1 LHRQISAN
9 RPPSVNSIM
18 GVSMSTLG
26 GWAFLSAIF
35 GYYIFRNLQDKWAR
49 DAARA
54 GAHRQKLEER
64 QTLQSRKESKEKA
77 KRQRGEAYSKD
88 VDDSSKSAQ
97 PKQRAPKPA
106 SATTY
111 TPDYSTDDGVDNREF
126 AKQLA
131 SVKAGTNL
139 NAPKKSDEKRT
150 RSVKQSRAR
159 EIDEPV
165 SDSKPSAPSSTAGA
179 DADDDQSS
187 VASPEVKATDA
198 GDVSDMLEPKS
209 AGPAVLRLTD
219 TEKVKQKQK
228 KAKEPEK
235 VETKKQRQNRQK
247 AEAAKAAR
255 EEAEKSRKAAE
266 EAQRRLAR
274 VSEGRAAKDGSAFMA
289 AQAASKSAWNGN
301 SPNGKAEDA
310 TNGDHSA
317 VQPLDTFDSS
327 RSEVPAA
334 KATPP
339 KAKQADNWMASLPSE
354 EEQMEIL
361 RGEEEWS
368 TVAPKKAGKGKK
380 KEPVVETPA
389 EPEPVQAAPAVSQPA
404 LKAQKP
410 AAVNGNSKP
419 KVAFSQQSSFAA
431 LSTNDDD
438 QEEVE
443 NEWDV

>member
-1 LHRQISAN
+1 
-9 RPPSVNSIM
+9 M

-54 GAHRQKLEER
+54 GTHRQKLEER
-64 QTLQSRKESKEKA
+64 QNIQSRKESKEKA

-88 VDDSSKSAQ
+88 ADDSSKSTQ

-139 NAPKKSDEKRT
+139 NAPKKTDEKRT

-187 VASPEVKATDA
+187 VASPEVKATDV

-247 AEAAKAAR
+247 AEAAKVAR

-266 EAQRRLAR
+266 EAQRRIAR
-274 VSEGRAAKDGSAFMA
+274 ISEGRAAKDGSAFMA

-301 SPNGKAEDA
+301 SANGKTDA
-310 TNGDHSA
+310 TNGDHAA
-317 VQPLDTFDSS
+317 VQPLDTFDTS
-327 RSEVPAA
+327 RTEVPAA
-334 KATPP
+334 KAAPP
-339 KAKQADNWMASLPSE
+339 KVNQADSWMASLPSE

-361 RGEEEWS
+361 RGEEQWS

-380 KEPVVETPA
+380 KEQVVETPV
-389 EPEPVQAAPAVSQPA
+389 EPEPVQAAPAVPQPA
-404 LKAQKP
+404 LKPQKP
-410 AAVNGNSKP
+410 AAVNGNANSKP

-431 LSTNDDD
+431 LSTNDED
-438 QEEVE
+438 QKEVE

>member
-1 LHRQISAN
+1 
-9 RPPSVNSIM
+9 M

-26 GWAFLSAIF
+26 GWAVISAVI
-35 GYYIFRNLQDKWAR
+35 GYYIFRSSQERRSLNAG
-49 DAARA
+49 RA

-64 QTLQSRKESKEKA
+64 QNIQSRKEPKEKA

-88 VDDSSKSAQ
+88 AEDSNKSAQ
-97 PKQRAPKPA
+97 PKQRASKPA
-106 SATTY
+106 SAPTY

-139 NAPKKSDEKRT
+139 NAPKKTDEKRT

-159 EIDEPV
+159 EIDEVV

-187 VASPEVKATDA
+187 VASPEVKAADA

-219 TEKVKQKQK
+219 TEKVKQKPK

-247 AEAAKAAR
+247 AEAAKAER
-255 EEAEKSRKAAE
+255 EEAEKARKAAE

-274 VSEGRAAKDGSAFMA
+274 ISEGRAAKDGSAFMA

-301 SPNGKAEDA
+301 S
-310 TNGDHSA
+310 TNGNTSTADGSHAA
-317 VQPLDTFDSS
+317 VQPLDTFDTS
-327 RSEVPAA
+327 RTEAPAA
-334 KATPP
+334 KAAPP
-339 KAKQADNWMASLPSE
+339 KVTQADNWMASLPSE
-354 EEQMEIL
+354 EEQLEIL

-368 TVAPKKAGKGKK
+368 TVAPKKATKSKK
-380 KEPVVETPA
+380 KEPVAETLVEQ
-389 EPEPVQAAPAVSQPA
+389 EPVQAAPAASQPTT
-404 LKAQKP
+404 KPQKQ
-410 AAVNGNSKP
+410 AIVNGNTKP

-438 QEEVE
+438 QGNGES
-443 NEWDV
+443 EWDV

>member
-1 LHRQISAN
+1 
-9 RPPSVNSIM
+9 M
-18 GVSMSTLG
+18 GISMSTLG
-26 GWAFLSAIF
+26 GWALLSAIF

-64 QTLQSRKESKEKA
+64 QNLQSRKESKEKA

-88 VDDSSKSAQ
+88 ADDSNKSTQ
-97 PKQRAPKPA
+97 PKQRASKPA
-106 SATTY
+106 SAPTY

-139 NAPKKSDEKRT
+139 NAPKKTDEKRT

-159 EIDEPV
+159 EIDEVV

-187 VASPEVKATDA
+187 VASPEVKAADA

-219 TEKVKQKQK
+219 TEKVKQKPK
-228 KAKEPEK
+228 KAKELEK

-247 AEAAKAAR
+247 AEAAKAER
-255 EEAEKSRKAAE
+255 EEAEKARKAAE

-274 VSEGRAAKDGSAFMA
+274 ISEGRAAKDGSAFMA
-289 AQAASKSAWNGN
+289 AQAASKSAWNNSTNDNTSAANGN
-301 SPNGKAEDA
+301 HA
-310 TNGDHSA
+310 A
-317 VQPLDTFDSS
+317 VQPLDTFDTS
-327 RSEVPAA
+327 RAEVPAA
-334 KATPP
+334 KAAPP
-339 KAKQADNWMASLPSE
+339 KATQADNWMASLPSE
-354 EEQMEIL
+354 EEQLEIL

-368 TVAPKKAGKGKK
+368 TVAPKKATKSKK
-380 KEPVVETPA
+380 KEPVAEAPVEQ
-389 EPEPVQAAPAVSQPA
+389 EPVQAAPAASQPA
-404 LKAQKP
+404 PKPQKQ
-410 AAVNGNSKP
+410 ATINGNGKP

-438 QEEVE
+438 QGNGES
-443 NEWDV
+443 EWDV